1 MCTSERGGGWYAVT
15 RNPFPVLS
23 SVELYR
29 RLASIC
35 RKQASQIDVIMRD
48 NTATRDSDAVPIKE
62 GGDAAGNE
70 FLKEFF
76 VALAIWEFGTR
87 S

>member
-15 RNPFPVLS
+15 RSPFPVLS
-23 SVELYR
+23 SVELHR

-62 GGDAAGNE
+62 GGMLRETN
-70 FLKEFF
+70 F
-76 VALAIWEFGTR
+76 
-87 S
+87 